1 MSVLS
6 HFNRVEVV
14 IIIIIAIVVM
24 KSRHCRLT
32 FQVIAEIPLVLQQL
46 SIVSRQRL
54 TFGHDVKKEMESVSE
69 RLGADAPAVLLPGV
83 KAFAKVRLGECY
95 GNETTAIAQYV
106 AHLLNSKTYQ
116 KFKSSLTI
124 YIFSLQMALFIDYY
138 LLE

>member
-1 MSVLS
+1 MSVLFGLS
-6 HFNRVEVV
+6 HFNTAEVV
-14 IIIIIAIVVM
+14 IIIAIVVLE
-24 KSRHCRLT
+24 SRHCRLT
-32 FQVIAEIPLVLQQL
+32 IQVIAEIALLQQL

-69 RLGADAPAVLLPGV
+69 RLRADAPAVLLPGV

-95 GNETTAIAQYV
+95 GNETTATAQYV
-106 AHLLNSKTYQ
+106 AHLLNSNVAEIQIVAY
-116 KFKSSLTI
+116 

>member
-14 IIIIIAIVVM
+14 IIIIIAIVVV

-32 FQVIAEIPLVLQQL
+32 FQVIAEIPLVLQQQL

-95 GNETTAIAQYV
+95 GNETTATAQYV

-116 KFKSSLTI
+116 KFKSNR
-124 YIFSLQMALFIDYY
+124 
-138 LLE
+138 

>member
-14 IIIIIAIVVM
+14 IIIIAIVVM

-95 GNETTAIAQYV
+95 GNETTATAQYV

-116 KFKSSLTI
+116 KFKSSSLTL
-124 YIFSLQMALFIDYY
+124 YIFSLQMALFIDY